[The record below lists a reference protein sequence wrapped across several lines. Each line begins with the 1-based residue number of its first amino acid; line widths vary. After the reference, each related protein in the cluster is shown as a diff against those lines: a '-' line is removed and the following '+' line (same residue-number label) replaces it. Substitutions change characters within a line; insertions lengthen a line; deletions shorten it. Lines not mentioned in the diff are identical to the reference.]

1 MKTTSRRTIVAMVWA
16 CLILPA
22 KASPGARRIDGD
34 HSSIHVH
41 VHKSGLFSAFGHDHD
56 IEATIESGEMTEAGA
71 ASVEIRVDARKLH
84 VLDQDDSADT
94 RAEVQKTMLGPRVLD
109 AERYPEIHFRSTAV
123 KPEGTDHWLVT
134 GDLDLHGQTHP
145 VTVDVTLKNGLYN
158 GTAILK
164 QTMFGITPV
173 TIAGGAVRVKDDLKI
188 DFQIAVDK

>member
-94 RAEVQKTMLGPRVLD
+94 RAEVQKTML
-109 AERYPEIHFRSTAV
+109 
-123 KPEGTDHWLVT
+123 
-134 GDLDLHGQTHP
+134 
-145 VTVDVTLKNGLYN
+145 
-158 GTAILK
+158 
-164 QTMFGITPV
+164 
-173 TIAGGAVRVKDDLKI
+173 
-188 DFQIAVDK
+188 